1 MKTLKTERLVLRMLR
16 EEDFEQY
23 AAMLADA
30 EVSRYLG
37 DGRPLSRADAWRQ
50 MAMILGHWQLK
61 GYGMWALEEAST
73 ERLAGRIGFF
83 NPEGWPGFELGWTL
97 AREFWGRGYATE
109 GARRALRYGFT
120 ELGRERVI
128 SLIRPDN
135 LASVRVAERLGE
147 RLEGSTQLFSSE
159 ALVYG
164 ITREDWLAGRRE
176 SKVSQD

>member
-16 EEDFEQY
+16 EDDFEQY
-23 AAMLADA
+23 AAMLANPDVA
-30 EVSRYLG
+30 RYLS

-50 MAMILGHWQLK
+50 MAMIVGHWELR
-61 GYGMWALEEAST
+61 GYGMWAVEEAAT
-73 ERLAGRIGFF
+73 GRLAGRIGFF
-83 NPEGWPGFELGWTL
+83 RPEGWPGFELGWTL

-120 ELGRERVI
+120 ELGREHVI

-135 LASVRVAERLGE
+135 LPSIKVAERLGE
-147 RLEGSTQLFSSE
+147 RLEGSTELLGSE

-164 ITREDWLAGRRE
+164 ISREDWLAGPRE
-176 SKVSQD
+176 SKLNP

>member
-1 MKTLKTERLVLRMLR
+1 MKTLKTERLVMRMLR

-37 DGRPLSRADAWRQ
+37 DGRPLSRADAWQQ
-50 MAMILGHWQLK
+50 MALIVGHWQLK
-61 GYGMWALEEAST
+61 GYGMWAVEEAAT
-73 ERLAGRIGFF
+73 GRLAGRIGFF

-109 GARRALRYGFT
+109 GARRALLYGFT
-120 ELGRERVI
+120 ELGRAHVI

-135 LASVRVAERLGE
+135 LPSIRVAERLGE
-147 RLEGSTQLFSSE
+147 RLEGSTELFGSE

-164 ITREDWLAGRRE
+164 ITREDWLANRQG
-176 SKVSQD
+176 SKLSS